1 MIAKATAHGEDQE
14 NRRGLGNLHGASGA
28 DEAPIKVEAP
38 SDRVAT
44 CSRCTEEALWV
55 WCEACAAPFCQ
66 KCDTSWHGASA
77 SRRAHLRNSLCRQD
91 DTDSEGEGEGEGV
104 GEGEG
109 RTRSRDKGGGERAG
123 ARASGTERHS
133 LLHIAGLY
141 GHESV
146 VEAFVSQGGSHE
158 ALNERDGLGRTPLH
172 IAAVQGHASLS
183 RRLVREGVSPTS
195 SASLVPVSPPA
206 ATAATA
212 DADAA
217 DTDALEGQR
226 QSKNVQSAG
235 SAAMMGTPPTARR
248 TPRSSQNIGTPHVW
262 RSPLRAA
269 MSAGKHDAARAMRLE
284 SESQKAM
291 ARKKAELL
299 LGTAATGIQQSGA
312 RVGEAGGVAKASS
325 ASKAARGGGQEAGGA
340 RTTPRAGLGG
350 NGAGNGD
357 NRGNGASA
365 QREGGREGGR
375 ETSRVKNWRKGDLLG
390 SGAFGNVY
398 SCMNED
404 TGEVK
409 TRKRREWEEGSGR
422 EGGGGGVRVVAWGGV
437 GLRVLCLFEMEKR
450 GNENGKG

>member
-1 MIAKATAHGEDQE
+1 MALRARSLSSLRRIQSDPQMIAKATAHGEDQE
-14 NRRGLGNLHGASGA
+14 NRRGRGNLHDAGGA

-55 WCEACAAPFCQ
+55 WCEACAAPYCQ

-91 DTDSEGEGEGEGV
+91 DTDSEGEGEGDGEGERV

-109 RTRSRDKGGGERAG
+109 RTRSRDKSGGEGAG

-146 VEAFVSQGGSHE
+146 VEAFVSQGGSHD

-206 ATAATA
+206 ATAA
-212 DADAA
+212 DAA
-217 DTDALEGQR
+217 TDATATDANALEGQR
-226 QSKNVQSAG
+226 QSKNVQGTG

-248 TPRSSQNIGTPHVW
+248 TPRSSQKMGTPHVW

-299 LGTAATGIQQSGA
+299 LGTAATGNQRSGA
-312 RVGEAGGVAKASS
+312 GAGGAGGAGGVVKSSS
-325 ASKAARGGGQEAGGA
+325 ASKATRGGGREAGGA
-340 RTTPRAGLGG
+340 RTTPRSGLGG
-350 NGAGNGD
+350 NGAGNGAD
-357 NRGNGASA
+357 SRGNGASA
-365 QREGGREGGR
+365 QRESGREGGREGGR

-409 TRKRREWEEGSGR
+409 TR
-422 EGGGGGVRVVAWGGV
+422 
-437 GLRVLCLFEMEKR
+437 
-450 GNENGKG
+450 